1 MATGYIKQ
9 STYIDGNVITAS
21 LFNEDFGAL
30 QNAFAYTTDPTTTG
44 HTHDGSAHQGGAISK
59 IGDADFN
66 NKIEIDGTD
75 NAIKLF
81 IEVGG
86 TTATETLNLTAS
98 ALSPSVA
105 SIDLGVSSQPF
116 DAAYLNSITMPDSD
130 GTTNRINLG
139 AGTDFNIHYNANN
152 TAVIQSTTAGSV
164 IDVDGK
170 AGVKL
175 KTDGTERLAATSTGV
190 DVSGAFT
197 VSTDVLVVDDTNN
210 RVGIGTTSPLYNLV
224 VNDSASSVIQI
235 RSGSDD
241 ASHLYFADTDDDNI
255 GGVSYSHQYNFMNFK
270 TNDTERMR
278 IDSSGNVG
286 IGTDSPDSALEVQGS
301 ANGVHQI
308 HIQNIF
314 DDDDANAPNPSSRLY
329 LSAASN
335 NAYIQCKSAPTDSD
349 AQHEID
355 IGSTAVGSFLT
366 FSPSAAE
373 AMRIDSSGNVGIGT
387 SSPEAKLHTVGAN
400 ANATNLATSAT
411 NAKVRSQNHSGSS
424 LSSHQGYTGDS
435 WYTQIANGS
444 GTTAYDLSLNPYGGN
459 VGIGTSS
466 PASKLHVQGTGTTAI
481 QVTGGSS
488 NVAGIYLGDAGGL
501 ANGRLSY
508 SNADNS
514 LQLFTSGSE
523 AMRIDSSGNVG
534 IGTTSPATALD
545 VTGTVTSDNFKVAAT
560 GALESVGT
568 IYIDVDKD
576 NSSTTAA
583 LKITADGQ
591 AKNIGRFVENG
602 DVSFY
607 EDTGTTAKFFW
618 DASAERLGI
627 GTSSPS
633 EALDVVGNIAVNGT
647 VDGRDLSVDGA
658 KLDLIEANA
667 DVTDSVNVEAAGALM
682 DSEVTNLDQVK
693 VFDSSDYAT
702 AAQGTKADSALQN
715 LVEDTSPELGGDLDL
730 SGNRIIGTGRIS
742 VLQSATAQPGIEL
755 TSTTAT
761 SDSIP
766 GPSLR
771 LSRNSSGTEDGDLLG
786 QVEFRG
792 FDSNDT
798 QIQYASIRAA
808 AADATSSA
816 AYGQLDFYNIKNG
829 TDTKVMS
836 LSPTALDL
844 DTGVTL
850 NTGGL
855 VNITGSTSKLTFD
868 SSGTDVVTI
877 TGYQLGA
884 TTPNTD
890 LTLRCDK
897 TISLQNVN
905 LSVSGL
911 PHNDVL
917 TVNAT
922 TDDTNALTFFSKPHY
937 PERTGLPLTTTSS
950 PTPPI
955 GTSDAVFV
963 YDTTKDFDGGQ
974 WRLSLENESFQ
985 SLNRTLPKTM
995 ILEADGN
1002 KLRIIDPS
1010 FREDPFVTTT
1020 ISLDGI
1026 ASSIISK
1033 IVAQNGYVLVY
1044 MSAPGSAGVVVL
1056 LDLIENKA
1064 IKYLQSGTLEYY
1076 ACKNLAIIQRPD
1088 AVRYKVKSG
1097 YHTMTAIRNAFLS
1110 FPILDGKELN
1120 SKRPKVRVNL
1130 VGSTGSL
1137 VSYINKDEFST
1148 SVTLD
1153 GIGLH
1158 GTNNKERN
1166 SVFVSSATGIIEL
1179 VDDYDVS
1186 FTGTSS
1192 TSGSKST
1199 RIKISETIG
1208 GDSTLLRQFG
1218 TDEAIEQMSENGLA
1232 YITSYGSD
1240 SDSLTQLI
1248 PLRSLDQYDINSTS
1262 PGLLFSKIT
1271 ETKVS
1276 GIVPNKSTGFTALSE
1291 KQGNTTS
1298 TAISTAVAGGVGYVK
1313 VYQDKDIIMPFL
1325 PNLPVFEATALV
1337 STELTPVGDTSV
1349 PLKRFNVDPDGPSQ
1363 LGAYGLPE
1371 EITDAEEDHNIID
1384 IDHGTAF
1391 SVTSSKGF
1399 YLSFWIKFANSY
1411 TAAADEDIITIGQDD
1426 GKQIKIALDSNSLPA
1441 LYRKDSG
1448 TTYSSATLDTPT
1460 GADAPDL
1467 TEWTNVTLLKPLG
1480 RTGFTQL
1487 FINGVEVDS
1496 STNITAST
1504 FYDVSPSSS
1513 DSTIKIITSHKYVVS
1528 LVKHYVPLSTFS
1540 DSLTPAMVEKIYDLE
1555 KPMFGPSTGIT
1566 YLKAPSNVSDKNFVT
1581 FNEHTKT
1588 LSVINTAATIEYDGL
1603 ISKRVDTSLNR
1614 IQPTVAV
1621 SSGSNLLVGE

>member
-1 MATGYIKQ
+1 MATGYNKQ
-9 STYIDGNVITAS
+9 STYVDGNVITAS

-66 NKIEIDGTD
+66 NKIEIDGTT

-86 TTATETLNLTAS
+86 TTPTETLNLTAS

-105 SIDLGVSSQPF
+105 SIDLGASSQPF
-116 DAAYLNSITMPDSD
+116 DAAYINSITMPDSD

-139 AGTDFNIHYNANN
+139 AGTDFNIHYNAND
-152 TAVIQSTTAGSV
+152 TAVIQSTTASSV

-170 AGVKL
+170 AGIKL
-175 KTDGTERLAATSTGV
+175 KTDGTERLATSTTGV

-197 VSTDVLVVDDTNN
+197 VDTDVLVVDDTNN
-210 RVGIGTTSPLYNLV
+210 RVGV
-224 VNDSASSVIQI
+224 
-235 RSGSDD
+235 
-241 ASHLYFADTDDDNI
+241 
-255 GGVSYSHQYNFMNFK
+255 
-270 TNDTERMR
+270 
-278 IDSSGNVG
+278 
-286 IGTDSPDSALEVQGS
+286 
-301 ANGVHQI
+301 
-308 HIQNIF
+308 
-314 DDDDANAPNPSSRLY
+314 
-329 LSAASN
+329 
-335 NAYIQCKSAPTDSD
+335 
-349 AQHEID
+349 
-355 IGSTAVGSFLT
+355 
-366 FSPSAAE
+366 
-373 AMRIDSSGNVGIGT
+373 
-387 SSPEAKLHTVGAN
+387 
-400 ANATNLATSAT
+400 
-411 NAKVRSQNHSGSS
+411 
-424 LSSHQGYTGDS
+424 
-435 WYTQIANGS
+435 
-444 GTTAYDLSLNPYGGN
+444 
-459 VGIGTSS
+459 
-466 PASKLHVQGTGTTAI
+466 
-481 QVTGGSS
+481 
-488 NVAGIYLGDAGGL
+488 NVAA
-501 ANGRLSY
+501 
-508 SNADNS
+508 
-514 LQLFTSGSE
+514 
-523 AMRIDSSGNVG
+523 
-534 IGTTSPATALD
+534 PA
-545 VTGTVTSDNFKVAAT
+545 
-560 GALESVGT
+560 
-568 IYIDVDKD
+568 
-576 NSSTTAA
+576 
-583 LKITADGQ
+583 
-591 AKNIGRFVENG
+591 
-602 DVSFY
+602 
-607 EDTGTTAKFFW
+607 
-618 DASAERLGI
+618 
-627 GTSSPS
+627 
-633 EALDVVGNIAVNGT
+633 EALDVNGNIAVSGT
-647 VDGRDLSVDGA
+647 VDSRDLATDGD

-682 DSEVTNLDQVK
+682 DSEVTNLAQVKTFDSSAYATSTQGTTADNALPKAGGQMTGNITFSSTETVDGRDLSVDGAKLDLIEASADVTDSVNVEAAGALMDSEVTNLDQVK
-693 VFDSSDYAT
+693 AFNSSEYATSTQGTAADNALPKAGGQMTGNITFSGTETVDGRDLSVDGDKLDLIEANADVTDTTNVTDAGALMDSEVTNLAQVKAFDSSDYAT
-702 AAQGTKADSALQN
+702 SAQGTTADSALQN
-715 LVEDTSPELGGDLDL
+715 LVEDTSPQLGGTLDL
-730 SGNRIIGTGRIS
+730 NTNNITGTGNIS
-742 VLQSATAQPGIEL
+742 ISQGNVSVPAFELKSTAD
-755 TSTTAT
+755 TAANL
-761 SDSIP
+761 P
-766 GPSLR
+766 GPLLR
-771 LSRNSSGTEDGDLLG
+771 LSRNASGTAEDGDHLG

-792 FDSNDT
+792 EDSGNT
-798 QIQYASIRAA
+798 SIKYASIRAT
-808 AADATSSA
+808 AADVTPSAT
-816 AYGQLDFYNIKNG
+816 YGQLDFYNIKNG
-829 TDTKVMS
+829 TDTKLMS
-836 LSPTALDL
+836 LSSSALDL
-844 DTGVTL
+844 DTGVVL
-850 NTGGL
+850 NTGGI

-905 LSVSGL
+905 LGVSGL

-922 TDDTNALTFFSKPHY
+922 TSNTNALTFFSKPHY

-950 PTPPI
+950 PTPSI

-974 WRLSLENESFQ
+974 WRLNLENESFQ

-995 ILEADGN
+995 ILEADSN
-1002 KLRIIDPS
+1002 VLRIIDPS

-1026 ASSIISK
+1026 ASTNISK

-1044 MSAPGSAGVVVL
+1044 MVAQGSPGVVVL
-1056 LDLIENKA
+1056 LDLIENNA
-1064 IKYLQSGTLEYY
+1064 IKYLSSGTLQYY
-1076 ACKNLAIIQRPD
+1076 ASKNLATIQRPD

-1097 YHTMTAIRNAFLS
+1097 YHTMTAIRTAFLS

-1130 VGSTGSL
+1130 VGQTSAL

-1148 SVTLD
+1148 YVSLD
-1153 GIGLH
+1153 GTGLH

-1166 SVFVSSATGIIEL
+1166 SVFVSSATGITEL

-1186 FTGTSS
+1186 FTGVTNSNPVV
-1192 TSGSKST
+1192 TNAL
-1199 RIKISETIG
+1199 IKISETVD
-1208 GDSTLLRQFG
+1208 GDSTLFRQYG
-1218 TDEAIEQMSENGLA
+1218 TVEEIEQMSENGLA

-1248 PLRSLDQYDINSTS
+1248 PLRSLDRFDINSTS

-1291 KQGNTTS
+1291 IQANTTT
-1298 TAISTAVAGGVGYVK
+1298 TAISTATDGPK
-1313 VYQDKDIIMPFL
+1313 SYQDKDIIMPFL
-1325 PNLPVFEATALV
+1325 PNLPLLNLTALV
-1337 STELTPVGDTSV
+1337 STEQVGGGDTSV
-1349 PLKRFNVDPDGPSQ
+1349 PLTRFNVDPDGPSL

-1371 EITDAEEDHNIID
+1371 EITDAGEDQNIID
-1384 IDHGTAF
+1384 IDHGAGYSTVAN
-1391 SVTSSKGF
+1391 KGF

-1460 GADAPDL
+1460 GDNAPDL

-1496 STNITAST
+1496 SADITAST
-1504 FYDVSPSSS
+1504 FYDVSPVSS
-1513 DSTIKIITSHKYVVS
+1513 DSTIKIITSHKFVLS
-1528 LVKHYVPLSTFS
+1528 LVKHYVPLATFA
-1540 DSLTPAMVEKIYDLE
+1540 DSLTPAMVEKSYDLE

-1566 YLKAPSNVSDKNFVT
+1566 YLKPPSNVADKNFIT

-1603 ISKRVDTSLNR
+1603 ISKHVDASLNR

>member
-1 MATGYIKQ
+1 MATGYNKQ
-9 STYIDGNVITAS
+9 STYVDGNVITAS

-66 NKIEIDGTD
+66 NKIEIDGTT

-86 TTATETLNLTAS
+86 TTPTETLNLTAS

-105 SIDLGVSSQPF
+105 SIDLGASSQPF
-116 DAAYLNSITMPDSD
+116 DAAYINSITMPDSD

-139 AGTDFNIHYNANN
+139 AGTDFNIHYNAND
-152 TAVIQSTTAGSV
+152 TAVIQSTTASSV

-175 KTDGTERLAATSTGV
+175 KTDGTEILVTTSTGV

-197 VSTDVLVVDDTNN
+197 VDTDVLVVDDTNN
-210 RVGIGTTSPLYNLV
+210 RVG
-224 VNDSASSVIQI
+224 VNVA
-235 RSGSDD
+235 
-241 ASHLYFADTDDDNI
+241 
-255 GGVSYSHQYNFMNFK
+255 
-270 TNDTERMR
+270 
-278 IDSSGNVG
+278 
-286 IGTDSPDSALEVQGS
+286 
-301 ANGVHQI
+301 
-308 HIQNIF
+308 
-314 DDDDANAPNPSSRLY
+314 
-329 LSAASN
+329 
-335 NAYIQCKSAPTDSD
+335 APT
-349 AQHEID
+349 
-355 IGSTAVGSFLT
+355 
-366 FSPSAAE
+366 
-373 AMRIDSSGNVGIGT
+373 
-387 SSPEAKLHTVGAN
+387 
-400 ANATNLATSAT
+400 
-411 NAKVRSQNHSGSS
+411 
-424 LSSHQGYTGDS
+424 
-435 WYTQIANGS
+435 
-444 GTTAYDLSLNPYGGN
+444 
-459 VGIGTSS
+459 
-466 PASKLHVQGTGTTAI
+466 
-481 QVTGGSS
+481 
-488 NVAGIYLGDAGGL
+488 
-501 ANGRLSY
+501 
-508 SNADNS
+508 
-514 LQLFTSGSE
+514 
-523 AMRIDSSGNVG
+523 
-534 IGTTSPATALD
+534 
-545 VTGTVTSDNFKVAAT
+545 
-560 GALESVGT
+560 
-568 IYIDVDKD
+568 
-576 NSSTTAA
+576 
-583 LKITADGQ
+583 
-591 AKNIGRFVENG
+591 
-602 DVSFY
+602 
-607 EDTGTTAKFFW
+607 
-618 DASAERLGI
+618 
-627 GTSSPS
+627 
-633 EALDVVGNIAVNGT
+633 EALDVNGNIAVSGT
-647 VDGRDLSVDGA
+647 VDSRDLATDGD

-667 DVTDSVNVEAAGALM
+667 DVTDTTNVTDAGALM
-682 DSEVTNLDQVK
+682 DSEVTNLAQVK
-693 VFDSSDYAT
+693 AFDSSDYAT
-702 AAQGTKADSALQN
+702 SAQGTTADSALQN
-715 LVEDTSPELGGDLDL
+715 LVEDTSPQLGGTLDL
-730 SGNRIIGTGRIS
+730 NTNNITGTGNIS
-742 VLQSATAQPGIEL
+742 ISQGNVSVPAFELKSTAD
-755 TSTTAT
+755 TAANL
-761 SDSIP
+761 P
-766 GPSLR
+766 GPLLR
-771 LSRNSSGTEDGDLLG
+771 LSRNASGTAEDGDHLG

-792 FDSNDT
+792 EDSGNT
-798 QIQYASIRAA
+798 SIKYASIRAT
-808 AADATSSA
+808 AADVTPSAT
-816 AYGQLDFYNIKNG
+816 YGQLDFYNIKNG
-829 TDTKVMS
+829 TDTKLMS
-836 LSPTALDL
+836 LSSSALDL
-844 DTGVTL
+844 DTGVIL
-850 NTGGL
+850 NTGGI

-905 LSVSGL
+905 LGVSGL

-922 TDDTNALTFFSKPHY
+922 TSNTNALTFFSKPHY

-950 PTPPI
+950 PTPSI

-974 WRLSLENESFQ
+974 WRLNLENESFQ

-995 ILEADGN
+995 ILEADSN
-1002 KLRIIDPS
+1002 VLRIIDPS

-1026 ASSIISK
+1026 ASTNISK

-1044 MSAPGSAGVVVL
+1044 MVAQGSPGVVVL
-1056 LDLIENKA
+1056 LDLIENNA
-1064 IKYLQSGTLEYY
+1064 IKYLSSGTLQYY
-1076 ACKNLAIIQRPD
+1076 ASKNLATIQRPD

-1097 YHTMTAIRNAFLS
+1097 YHTMTAIRTAFLS

-1130 VGSTGSL
+1130 VGQTSAL

-1148 SVTLD
+1148 YVSLD
-1153 GIGLH
+1153 GTGLH

-1166 SVFVSSATGIIEL
+1166 SVFVSSATGITEL

-1186 FTGTSS
+1186 FTGVTNSNPVV
-1192 TSGSKST
+1192 TNAL
-1199 RIKISETIG
+1199 IKISETVD
-1208 GDSTLLRQFG
+1208 GDSTLFRQYG
-1218 TDEAIEQMSENGLA
+1218 TVEEIEQMSENGLA

-1248 PLRSLDQYDINSTS
+1248 PLRSLDQFDTATTS

-1291 KQGNTTS
+1291 IQANTTT
-1298 TAISTAVAGGVGYVK
+1298 TAISTATDGPK
-1313 VYQDKDIIMPFL
+1313 SYQDKDIIMPFL
-1325 PNLPVFEATALV
+1325 PNLPLLNLTALV
-1337 STELTPVGDTSV
+1337 STEFVGGGDTSV
-1349 PLKRFNVDPDGPSQ
+1349 PLTRFNVDPDGPSL

-1371 EITDAEEDHNIID
+1371 EITDAGEDQNIID
-1384 IDHGTAF
+1384 IDHGAGYSTVAN
-1391 SVTSSKGF
+1391 KGF

-1460 GADAPDL
+1460 GDNAPDL

-1496 STNITAST
+1496 SADITAST
-1504 FYDVSPSSS
+1504 FYDVSPVSS
-1513 DSTIKIITSHKYVVS
+1513 DSTIKIITSHKFVLS
-1528 LVKHYVPLSTFS
+1528 LVKHYVPLATFA
-1540 DSLTPAMVEKIYDLE
+1540 DSLTPAMVEKSYDLE

-1566 YLKAPSNVSDKNFVT
+1566 YLKPPSNVADKNFIT

-1603 ISKRVDTSLNR
+1603 ISKHVDASLNR

>member
-1 MATGYIKQ
+1 MFNNDFNKLTEAFEYS
-9 STYIDGNVITAS
+9 STDA
-21 LFNEDFGAL
+21 
-30 QNAFAYTTDPTTTG
+30 NATG

-59 IGDADFN
+59 IGDLDFN
-66 NKIEIDGTD
+66 NKIEIDGTN

-105 SIDLGVSSQPF
+105 SIDLGASSQPF
-116 DAAYLNSITMPDSD
+116 DAAYINSITMPDSD

-139 AGTDFNIHYNANN
+139 AGTDFNIHYNVNN
-152 TAVIQSTTAGSV
+152 TAVIQSTTASSV

-175 KTDGTERLAATSTGV
+175 KTDGTEILVTTSTGV

-197 VSTDVLVVDDTNN
+197 VDTDVLVVDDTNN
-210 RVGIGTTSPLYNLV
+210 RVG
-224 VNDSASSVIQI
+224 VNVA
-235 RSGSDD
+235 
-241 ASHLYFADTDDDNI
+241 
-255 GGVSYSHQYNFMNFK
+255 
-270 TNDTERMR
+270 
-278 IDSSGNVG
+278 
-286 IGTDSPDSALEVQGS
+286 
-301 ANGVHQI
+301 
-308 HIQNIF
+308 
-314 DDDDANAPNPSSRLY
+314 
-329 LSAASN
+329 
-335 NAYIQCKSAPTDSD
+335 APTD
-349 AQHEID
+349 
-355 IGSTAVGSFLT
+355 
-366 FSPSAAE
+366 
-373 AMRIDSSGNVGIGT
+373 
-387 SSPEAKLHTVGAN
+387 
-400 ANATNLATSAT
+400 
-411 NAKVRSQNHSGSS
+411 
-424 LSSHQGYTGDS
+424 
-435 WYTQIANGS
+435 
-444 GTTAYDLSLNPYGGN
+444 
-459 VGIGTSS
+459 
-466 PASKLHVQGTGTTAI
+466 
-481 QVTGGSS
+481 
-488 NVAGIYLGDAGGL
+488 
-501 ANGRLSY
+501 
-508 SNADNS
+508 
-514 LQLFTSGSE
+514 
-523 AMRIDSSGNVG
+523 
-534 IGTTSPATALD
+534 ALD
-545 VTGTVTSDNFKVAAT
+545 VN
-560 GALESVGT
+560 
-568 IYIDVDKD
+568 
-576 NSSTTAA
+576 
-583 LKITADGQ
+583 
-591 AKNIGRFVENG
+591 
-602 DVSFY
+602 
-607 EDTGTTAKFFW
+607 
-618 DASAERLGI
+618 
-627 GTSSPS
+627 
-633 EALDVVGNIAVNGT
+633 GNIVVSGT
-647 VDGRDLSVDGA
+647 VDGRDLATDGD

-682 DSEVTNLDQVK
+682 DSEVTNLAQVK
-693 VFDSSDYAT
+693 AFDSSDYAT
-702 AAQGTKADSALQN
+702 STQGITADNALPKA
-715 LVEDTSPELGGDLDL
+715 GGEMTGNITFSSTETVDGRDLSVDGAKLDL
-730 SGNRIIGTGRIS
+730 IEA
-742 VLQSATAQPGIEL
+742 SATADQTDTEIKTAYENNADTNAFTDADHTKLDNIEDSADVTDTDNVTSAGAAML
-755 TSTTAT
+755 TGADFTGDISTTGEIKVGESHTNAAPISVKKTSGNTELLELKGNAT
-761 SDSIP
+761 EFTIGNEDLTNANGSFYIRTDDDFLFKKLNSIQGDVELMRIKHLNGTDGAHVGINNSNPTEALDVVGNIAASSTVDSP
-766 GPSLR
+766 TMKLV
-771 LSRNSSGTEDGDLLG
+771 RNSASQVNADQIG
-786 QVEFRG
+786 QIEFYG
-792 FDSNDT
+792 NDSNDT
-798 QIQYASIRAA
+798 QIKYASIRAT
-808 AADATSSA
+808 ATDVTPSA
-816 AYGQLDFYNIKNG
+816 TYGQLDFYNIKNG
-829 TDTKVMS
+829 TDTKLMS
-836 LSPTALDL
+836 LSSSALDL

-850 NTGGL
+850 NTGGI
-855 VNITGSTSKLTFD
+855 VNSVGSTSKLTFD

-922 TDDTNALTFFSKPHY
+922 TAGGNALSFFSKPHY

-950 PTPPI
+950 PTPSI

-974 WRLSLENESFQ
+974 WRLNNKNESFAAYNQ
-985 SLNRTLPKTM
+985 TLPKTM
-995 ILEADGN
+995 VLEADGN
-1002 KLRIIDPS
+1002 VLRIIDPLS
-1010 FREDPFVTTT
+1010 KEDPHVATT

-1026 ASSIISK
+1026 ASTIISK

-1044 MSAPGSAGVVVL
+1044 MAAQGSAGVVVL
-1056 LDLIENKA
+1056 LDLIENNA
-1064 IKYLQSGTLEYY
+1064 IKYLSSGTLEYY
-1076 ACKNLAIIQRPD
+1076 ASKNLATIQRPD

-1097 YHTMTAIRNAFLS
+1097 YHTMTAIQTAFLS

-1130 VGSTGSL
+1130 VGQTSAL

-1148 SVTLD
+1148 YVSLD
-1153 GIGLH
+1153 STGLH
-1158 GTNNKERN
+1158 GTNNQERN
-1166 SVFVSSATGIIEL
+1166 SVFVSSASGIIEL

-1192 TSGSKST
+1192 TSGGTST

-1248 PLRSLDQYDINSTS
+1248 PLRSLDQFDTATTS

-1298 TAISTAVAGGVGYVK
+1298 TAISSATTNPK
-1313 VYQDKDIIMPFL
+1313 TYQDKDIIMPFL
-1325 PNLPVFEATALV
+1325 PNVSSVDLTALV
-1337 STELTPVGDTSV
+1337 ATEYVGGGDTSV
-1349 PLKRFNVDPDGPSQ
+1349 PLTRFNVDPASPSL
-1363 LGAYGLPE
+1363 LGAYGLPA
-1371 EITDAEEDHNIID
+1371 EITDAGEDQNIID
-1384 IDHGTAF
+1384 IDHGAAYSTVAN
-1391 SVTSSKGF
+1391 KGF

-1411 TAAADEDIITIGQDD
+1411 TAAANEDIITIGQDD

-1460 GADAPDL
+1460 GDNAPDL

-1487 FINGVEVDS
+1487 LINGVEVDS
-1496 STNITAST
+1496 SADITGST
-1504 FYDVSPSSS
+1504 FYDVSPASS
-1513 DSTIKIITSHKYVVS
+1513 DSTIKIITSHKFVLS
-1528 LVKHYVPLSTFS
+1528 LVKHYVPLATFA
-1540 DSLTPAMVEKIYDLE
+1540 DSLTPAMVEKSYDLE

-1566 YLKAPSNVSDKNFVT
+1566 YLKPPSNVADKNFIT

-1603 ISKRVDTSLNR
+1603 TGKHVDTGLNR